1 MKTILVYPT
10 NETLNIVIDGKA
22 YKKDM
27 TAPDMVRLANELLTR
42 ASDMMYFE
50 KWNEKNDS

>member
-50 KWNEKNDS
+50 KWNKKNDN